1 MKKILTSLVG
11 VMSVV
16 AVANAEPYVG
26 LNLIYDNIQLDKSFG
41 ETISIISETAGI
53 GTYETKD
60 LFSNNYFGAS
70 IDAGY
75 QFNDYIGAEAYFQ
88 YNFESKTDVSISGHE
103 FLPDGKI
110 WDSKSNFMSGGL
122 DIMGYLPLNS
132 CHSFS
137 LIGTIGGGYYY
148 FKNKTDIPLL
158 TLILG
163 DLYQFDTHEH
173 HFGLRMGAGFQYNF
187 NESMSV
193 RALGRYVMWK
203 HDDSYTTTD
212 TFMDD
217 FTPVNGMWE
226 GSIGIQY
233 KF

>member
-26 LNLIYDNIQLDKSFG
+26 LNFIYDNIQLDKSFG
-41 ETISIISETAGI
+41 ETISMPLEGLI
-53 GTYETKD
+53 GPYETKD
-60 LFSNNYFGAS
+60 LFANNYFGAS

-75 QFNDYIGAEAYFQ
+75 QFNDYLGAEAYFQ
-88 YNFESKTDVSISGHE
+88 YNLESKNDVSVYFPPI
-103 FLPDGKI
+103 LDGKI
-110 WDSKSNFMSGGL
+110 WESKSNFMSGGL

-137 LIGTIGGGYYY
+137 LIGTIGGGYYR
-148 FKNKTDIPLL
+148 FENKTNIS
-158 TLILG
+158 ILG
-163 DLYQFDTHEH
+163 ITVDLKQHEN

-187 NESMSV
+187 NESTSV

-203 HDDSYTTTD
+203 HDDSYTYETLIENENPD
-212 TFMDD
+212 MI
-217 FTPVNGMWE
+217 PVNGMWE

>member
-1 MKKILTSLVG
+1 MKKVLTSLVG
-11 VMSVV
+11 VMSVI

-26 LNLIYDNIQLDKSFG
+26 INLIYDNIQLDKSFG
-41 ETISIISETAGI
+41 ETISILSEMFEI
-53 GTYETKD
+53 GTYDSKD

-75 QFNDYIGAEAYFQ
+75 QFNDYLGVEAYFQ

-103 FLPDGKI
+103 FLLDGKI
-110 WDSKSNFMSGGL
+110 WDSKTNFMSGGL
-122 DIMGYLPLNS
+122 DIMGYLPLNP

-148 FKNKTDIPLL
+148 FKNKTEITIPFLE
-158 TLILG
+158 TSET
-163 DLYQFDTHEH
+163 QHEH
-173 HFGLRMGAGFQYNF
+173 HLGLRMGAGFQYNF
-187 NESMSV
+187 NESMSM

-203 HDDSYTTTD
+203 HDDSYTID
-212 TFMDD
+212 MFMDD

-226 GSIGIQY
+226 GSIGFQY